1 MENFWK
7 WAFEHWF
14 LFFVLVWVAAHAF
27 SILASRTIRMV
38 MIVVRAYRDWET
50 DRKSTRLNSSHR
62 SLSRMPSSA

>member
-38 MIVVRAYRDWET
+38 MIVVRGWPHNPLMDADGGHCFPQ
-50 DRKSTRLNSSHR
+50 RLNKR
-62 SLSRMPSSA
+62 G